1 MNLEYVKVTELGKIN
16 LKMTGLGPLNT
27 LTSKVLTWLTRMW
40 QDKIVKIVE
49 VNVRNIAEK
58 QLSEFLCKNYSN
70 EVTS

>member
-1 MNLEYVKVTELGKIN
+1 
-16 LKMTGLGPLNT
+16 MTGLGPLNT

>member
-1 MNLEYVKVTELGKIN
+1 MTELGKIN